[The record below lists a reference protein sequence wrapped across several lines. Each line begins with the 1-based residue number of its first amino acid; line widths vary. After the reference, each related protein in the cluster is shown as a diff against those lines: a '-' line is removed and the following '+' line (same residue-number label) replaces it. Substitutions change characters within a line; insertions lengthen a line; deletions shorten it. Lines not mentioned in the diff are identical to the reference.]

1 MAERRSRD
9 VLIWSAT
16 IAVMALVLLAPALW
30 NGFPLIYPD
39 TGGYLERPL
48 LGTLEM
54 GRSALYG
61 AFLLAGAP
69 LSFWPNIAIQAL
81 IIAWLI
87 FLVLRAHDLARPGL
101 ALAIVIALALTTS
114 LPWFAS
120 QLMPDVLFP
129 GRRARDL
136 SADVS
141 RSDAAPF
148 RTCRAGHPDHLR
160 GGLPHGRCSVLR

>member
-16 IAVMALVLLAPALW
+16 IAAMALVLLAPALW

-61 AFLLAGAP
+61 AFLLIGAP
-69 LSFWPNIAIQAL
+69 LAFWPNIAVQAL
-81 IIAWLI
+81 LIAWLI
-87 FLVLRAHDLARPGL
+87 VLVLGAHGLARPAL
-101 ALAIVIALALTTS
+101 ALGIVIVLALTTS
-114 LPWFAS
+114 LPWFTS
-120 QLMPDVLFP
+120 QLMPDVFFP
-129 GRRARDL
+129 AGVLAIYLLVFHAATLRRSER
-136 SADVS
+136 SALV
-141 RSDAAPF
+141 
-148 RTCRAGHPDHLR
+148 
-160 GGLPHGRCSVLR
+160 VLIIFAVASHM

>member
-1 MAERRSRD
+1 MAERRRD

-69 LSFWPNIAIQAL
+69 LHFRPSIAIQAL
-81 IIAWLI
+81 IMAWLI
-87 FLVLRAHDLARPGL
+87 FLVLRAHGFAR
-101 ALAIVIALALTTS
+101 
-114 LPWFAS
+114 LPSMRKQVAAEAAYF
-120 QLMPDVLFP
+120 LD
-129 GRRARDL
+129 RAVVNP
-136 SADVS
+136 AKYKAEM
-141 RSDAAPF
+141 DAAAA
-148 RTCRAGHPDHLR
+148 T
-160 GGLPHGRCSVLR
+160 

>member
-9 VLIWSAT
+9 IVIRSAS
-16 IAVMALVLLAPALW
+16 IAAMALVLLVPALW

-61 AFLLAGAP
+61 AFLLTGAP
-69 LSFWPNIAIQAL
+69 LHFWPNIAVQAL
-81 IIAWLI
+81 IMAWLI
-87 FLVLRAHDLARPGL
+87 FLVLRAHGLARPAL
-101 ALAIVIALALTTS
+101 ALGIVIVLALTTS

-120 QLMPDVLFP
+120 QLMPDMLFP
-129 GRRARDL
+129 AACSPSTCWCSTQRRC
-136 SADVS
+136 
-141 RSDAAPF
+141 AAPNVPRWSF
-148 RTCRAGHPDHLR
+148 
-160 GGLPHGRCSVLR
+160 

>member
-1 MAERRSRD
+1 MAERRRRD

-16 IAVMALVLLAPALW
+16 IAVMALILLAPALW

-69 LSFWPNIAIQAL
+69 LSFLAEHRHPG
-81 IIAWLI
+81 
-87 FLVLRAHDLARPGL
+87 AHHG
-101 ALAIVIALALTTS
+101 V
-114 LPWFAS
+114 
-120 QLMPDVLFP
+120 
-129 GRRARDL
+129 
-136 SADVS
+136 ADFS
-141 RSDAAPF
+141 RSP
-148 RTCRAGHPDHLR
+148 RP
-160 GGLPHGRCSVLR
+160 